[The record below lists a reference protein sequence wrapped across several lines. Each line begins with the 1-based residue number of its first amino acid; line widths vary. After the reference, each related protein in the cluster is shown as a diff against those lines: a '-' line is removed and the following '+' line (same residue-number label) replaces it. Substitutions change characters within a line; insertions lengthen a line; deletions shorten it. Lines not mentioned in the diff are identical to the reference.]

1 MHKPAKH
8 QEFTLYIDYF
18 ILELVSRDIIS
29 KEITSNNKGFY
40 LLSI

>member
-8 QEFTLYIDYF
+8 QEFTLYIDY
-18 ILELVSRDIIS
+18 LELVSRDMTS
-29 KEITSNNKGFY
+29 KEEITNNNKGFY